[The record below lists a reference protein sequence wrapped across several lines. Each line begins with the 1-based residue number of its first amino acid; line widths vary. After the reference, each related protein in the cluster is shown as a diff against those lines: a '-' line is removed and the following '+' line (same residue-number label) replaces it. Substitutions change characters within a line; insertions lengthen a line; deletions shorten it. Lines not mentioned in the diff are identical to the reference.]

1 MHFRQWKRRDFITL
15 LGGAAASWPL
25 AARAQQPDR
34 MRRVGVL
41 AAYPE
46 NDPEAQARVVAFRQ
60 ALQGLGW
67 TEGRNIAMEYR
78 WGAGD
83 AGRARTFVAELVSL
97 KPDVILAHGTPALT
111 ALYEATRTIPV
122 VFVSV
127 IDPVGAGTVQSLA
140 RPGANITGFSTF
152 EPEIGGKWLELL
164 KEIAPGL
171 KRVAGVTDPAF
182 RGFAGVWRA
191 IEAMAPR
198 FGLQVTSVSFQ
209 APTDDLESA
218 VAAFA
223 REEGGGLIVVPTAL
237 NALHRHRIFS
247 VAAQNRLPAIYAFRF
262 YATDGGLMSYGIDT
276 VDLFR
281 RGASYVDRILKGE
294 NPGELPVQAPTK
306 FELVINLRTAK
317 ALGLDVPVQLQQL
330 ANEVIE

>member
-1 MHFRQWKRRDFITL
+1 MLDLRRRDFISL
-15 LGGAAASWPL
+15 LGGVAAAWPF
-25 AARAQQPDR
+25 AARAQQAER
-34 MRRVGVL
+34 VRRIGVL
-41 AAYPE
+41 AAYAE

-127 IDPVGAGTVQSLA
+127 IDPVGAGTVQSFA

-171 KRVAGVTDPAF
+171 KRVAGVSDPAF

-198 FGLQVTSVSFQ
+198 FGVQVTSVSFQ

-306 FELVINLRTAK
+306 FELVINLKTAK
-317 ALGLDVPVQLQQL
+317 ALGLDVPLQLQQL
-330 ANEVIE
+330 ADEVIE

>member
-1 MHFRQWKRRDFITL
+1 VRRI
-15 LGGAAASWPL
+15 
-25 AARAQQPDR
+25 
-34 MRRVGVL
+34 GVL
-41 AAYPE
+41 AAYAE
-46 NDPEAQARVVAFRQ
+46 NDPEAQARIVAFRQ
-60 ALQGLGW
+60 AMQGLGW

-164 KEIAPGL
+164 KQIAPGL
-171 KRVAGVTDPAF
+171 KRVAGVSDPAF

-198 FGLQVTSVSFQ
+198 FGVQVTSVSFQ

-223 REEGGGLIVVPTAL
+223 REEGAGLIVVPTAL

-294 NPGELPVQAPTK
+294 NPGALPVQAPTK

-330 ANEVIE
+330 ADEVIE

>member
-1 MHFRQWKRRDFITL
+1 MFDVRRRQFITL
-15 LGGAAASWPL
+15 LGGAAAWPL
-25 AARAQQPDR
+25 ASGAQQAER
-34 MRRVGVL
+34 VRRIGVL
-41 AAYPE
+41 AAYAE
-46 NDPEAQARVVAFRQ
+46 NDPEAQVRVVAFRQ

-171 KRVAGVTDPAF
+171 KRVAGGTDPAF

-198 FGLQVTSVSFQ
+198 FGVQVTSVSFR

-247 VAAQNRLPAIYAFRF
+247 VATQNRLPAIYAFRF

-306 FELVINLRTAK
+306 FELVINLKTAK
-317 ALGLDVPVQLQQL
+317 SLGLDVPVQLQQL
-330 ANEVIE
+330 ADEVIE

>member
-1 MHFRQWKRRDFITL
+1 MRRRAFISL
-15 LGGAAASWPL
+15 LGGAAAAWPL
-25 AARAQQPDR
+25 AASAQQGER
-34 MRRVGVL
+34 VRRIGVL
-41 AAYPE
+41 AAYAE

-111 ALYEATRTIPV
+111 ALYEATRTIPI

-164 KEIAPGL
+164 KEISPGL
-171 KRVAGVTDPAF
+171 KRVAGVSDPAF

-198 FGLQVTSVSFQ
+198 FGVQVTSVSFRT
-209 APTDDLESA
+209 PTDDLESA

-262 YATDGGLMSYGIDT
+262 YAIDGGLMSYGIDT

-306 FELVINLRTAK
+306 FELVINLKTAK
-317 ALGLDVPVQLQQL
+317 SLGLEVPPTLLGRADEV
-330 ANEVIE
+330 NE

>member
-111 ALYEATRTIPV
+111 ALYEATRTIPI

-171 KRVAGVTDPAF
+171 KRVAGVSDPAF

-191 IEAMAPR
+191 IEAVAPR
-198 FGLQVTSVSFQ
+198 FGVQVTSVSFH

-237 NALHRHRIFS
+237 NAVHRHRIFS

-281 RGASYVDRILKGE
+281 RGASYIDRILKGE
-294 NPGELPVQAPTK
+294 NPGELPVQAPTRY
-306 FELVINLRTAK
+306 ELAINLKTAK
-317 ALGLDVPVQLQQL
+317 ALGLDMPPMLL
-330 ANEVIE
+330 ARADEVIE

>member
-1 MHFRQWKRRDFITL
+1 MRRREFITL
-15 LGGAAASWPL
+15 LSSAAASWPL
-25 AARAQQPDR
+25 AARAQQGER
-34 MRRVGVL
+34 VRRIGVL
-41 AAYPE
+41 AAYAE
-46 NDPEAQARVVAFRQ
+46 NDPEAQVRVVAFRQ

-83 AGRARTFVAELVSL
+83 ADRARTFVGELVSL

-198 FGLQVTSVSFQ
+198 FGVQVTSVSFR

-294 NPGELPVQAPTK
+294 NPGALPVQAPTR

-330 ANEVIE
+330 ADEVIE

>member
-1 MHFRQWKRRDFITL
+1 MSGMGRREFVAL
-15 LGGAAASWPL
+15 LGGAAAAWPL
-25 AARAQQPDR
+25 AAHAQQR
-34 MRRVGVL
+34 QGMRRIGVL

-46 NDPEAQARVVAFRQ
+46 NDPEAQVRVVAFRQ
-60 ALQGLGW
+60 ALEGLGW

-83 AGRARTFVAELVSL
+83 AGRARIFAAELVSL
-97 KPDVILAHGTPALT
+97 NPDVILVHGTPGLT

-127 IDPVGAGTVQSLA
+127 FDPVGAGTVQSLA

-171 KRVAGVTDPAF
+171 KRVAGVSDPAF

-191 IEAMAPR
+191 IEALAPK
-198 FGLQVTSVSFQ
+198 FGVQVTNVSFH
-209 APTDDLESA
+209 APTNDLESA

-223 REEGGGLIVVPTAL
+223 REEGGGLIVLPTAL
-237 NALHRHRIFS
+237 NAVHRHRIFS
-247 VAAQNRLPAIYAFRF
+247 VAAKNRLPAIYAFRF
-262 YATDGGLMSYGIDT
+262 YATDGGLMSYGVDT

-281 RGASYVDRILKGE
+281 RGASYIDRILKGE

-306 FELVINLRTAK
+306 FELIINLKTAK
-317 ALGLDVPVQLQQL
+317 SLGLDVPVQLQQL
-330 ANEVIE
+330 ADEVIE

>member
-1 MHFRQWKRRDFITL
+1 MFDLSRREFIIL
-15 LGGAAASWPL
+15 LGGASTTWPL
-25 AARAQQPDR
+25 AARAQQGER
-34 MRRVGVL
+34 VRRIGVL
-41 AAYPE
+41 AAYAE
-46 NDPEAQARVVAFRQ
+46 NDPEAQARIVAFRQ

-171 KRVAGVTDPAF
+171 KRVAGVSDPAF

-191 IEAMAPR
+191 IEVMAPR
-198 FGLQVTSVSFQ
+198 FGVQVTSVSFRT
-209 APTDDLESA
+209 PTDNLESA

-306 FELVINLRTAK
+306 FELVINLKTAK
-317 ALGLDVPVQLQQL
+317 SLGLEVTPTLIATAD
-330 ANEVIE
+330 EVIE

>member
-1 MHFRQWKRRDFITL
+1 MNRRDLITL
-15 LGGAAASWPL
+15 LGGAAAAWPL
-25 AARAQQPDR
+25 AARAQQTER
-34 MRRVGVL
+34 VRRIGVL
-41 AAYPE
+41 AAYAE

-111 ALYEATRTIPV
+111 ALYEATRTIPI

-171 KRVAGVTDPAF
+171 KRVAGVSDPAF

-198 FGLQVTSVSFQ
+198 FGVQVTSVSFH

-306 FELVINLRTAK
+306 FELVINLKTAK
-317 ALGLDVPVQLQQL
+317 SLGLDVPVQLQQL
-330 ANEVIE
+330 ADEVIE

>member
-1 MHFRQWKRRDFITL
+1 MHSNRLKRREFITL
-15 LGGAAASWPL
+15 FGGAAAVPL
-25 AARAQQPDR
+25 AARAQQTER
-34 MRRVGVL
+34 MRRIGVL
-41 AAYPE
+41 MAYAE
-46 NDPEAQARVVAFRQ
+46 TDPEAHARVNAFRQ
-60 ALQGLGW
+60 GLRELGW
-67 TEGRNIAMEYR
+67 TEGHDLRIDYR
-78 WGAGD
+78 WGTGD
-83 AGRARTFVAELVSL
+83 PDRAQTFATELISL
-97 KPDVILAHGTPALT
+97 APDVIVAHGTPALS
-111 ALYEATRTIPV
+111 ALHRATRTIPV

-127 IDPVGAGTVQSLA
+127 IDPVGAGYVQSLPL
-140 RPGANITGFSTF
+140 PGGNITGFSTF

-171 KRVAGVTDPAF
+171 KRVAGVSDPTF
-182 RGFAGVWRA
+182 RGFAGMWRA

-198 FGLQVTSVSFQ
+198 FGVQVMSVSFH

-237 NALHRHRIFS
+237 NAVHRHRIFS

-281 RGASYVDRILKGE
+281 RGASYIDRILKGE

-306 FELVINLRTAK
+306 FELVINLKTAK
-317 ALGLDVPVQLQQL
+317 SLGLDVPVQLQQL
-330 ANEVIE
+330 ADEVIE

>member
-1 MHFRQWKRRDFITL
+1 MIGRRAFITL
-15 LGGAAASWPL
+15 LGGAAAAWPFG
-25 AARAQQPDR
+25 ARAQQGER
-34 MRRVGVL
+34 MRRIGVL
-41 AAYPE
+41 AAYAE
-46 NDPEAQARVVAFRQ
+46 NDPEAQARIVAFRQ

-164 KEIAPGL
+164 KEIAPAL
-171 KRVAGVTDPAF
+171 RRVAGILDPGF
-182 RGFAGVWRA
+182 RGFAGVWGA
-191 IEAMAPR
+191 IENMAPR
-198 FGLQVTSVSFQ
+198 FGLQMTSLLFHEP
-209 APTDDLESA
+209 ADDLESA
-218 VAAFA
+218 VANFA
-223 REEGGGLIVVPTAL
+223 QQPRGGLIVLPTAI
-237 NALHRHRIFS
+237 NAVQRNRIFS
-247 VAAQNRLPAIYAFRF
+247 LAARNRLPAIYAFRF

-281 RGASYVDRILKGE
+281 RSASYVDRILKGE
-294 NPGELPVQAPTK
+294 KPADLPVQAPTK
-306 FELVINLRTAK
+306 FEMVINLKTAG
-317 ALGLDVPVQLQQL
+317 ALGLDVPPMLL
-330 ANEVIE
+330 ARADEVIE

>member
-1 MHFRQWKRRDFITL
+1 VKRREFITL
-15 LGGAAASWPL
+15 LGGAAVAWPL
-25 AARAQQPDR
+25 AARAQQGER
-34 MRRVGVL
+34 VRRIGVL
-41 AAYPE
+41 AAYAE
-46 NDPEAQARVVAFRQ
+46 NDPEAQVRVVAFRQ

-83 AGRARTFVAELVSL
+83 ADRARTFVAELVSL

-198 FGLQVTSVSFQ
+198 FGVQVTSVSFR

-223 REEGGGLIVVPTAL
+223 REEGGGLVVVPTAL

-306 FELVINLRTAK
+306 FELVINLKTAK
-317 ALGLDVPVQLQQL
+317 SLGLDVPVQLQQL
-330 ANEVIE
+330 ADEVIE

>member
-1 MHFRQWKRRDFITL
+1 MPVNIGRRELIAA
-15 LGGAAASWPL
+15 LGSAAAWPL
-25 AARAQQPDR
+25 AAGAQQR
-34 MRRVGVL
+34 ERVRRIGVL

-60 ALQGLGW
+60 ALHGLGW

-83 AGRARTFVAELVSL
+83 AGRARTFAAELVSL
-97 KPDVILAHGTPALT
+97 KPDVILVHGTPALT

-140 RPGANITGFSTF
+140 RTGANITGFSTF

-171 KRVAGVTDPAF
+171 KRVAAVSDPAF
-182 RGFAGVWRA
+182 RGFAGVWRE
-191 IEAMAPR
+191 IEAVAPR
-198 FGLQVTSVSFQ
+198 FGVQVTSVSFRT
-209 APTDDLESA
+209 PTDDLESA

-281 RGASYVDRILKGE
+281 RGASYIDRILKGE

-306 FELVINLRTAK
+306 FELVINLKTAK
-317 ALGLDVPVQLQQL
+317 MLGLEVPLLLQQI
-330 ANEVIE
+330 ADEVIE

>member
-1 MHFRQWKRRDFITL
+1 MKRRAFITL
-15 LGGAAASWPL
+15 LGGAAAAWPL
-25 AARAQQPDR
+25 AARAQQGER
-34 MRRVGVL
+34 MRLIGVL
-41 AAYPE
+41 AAYAE
-46 NDPEAQARVVAFRQ
+46 NDPEAQARIVAFRQ

-198 FGLQVTSVSFQ
+198 FGVQITSVSFH

-262 YATDGGLMSYGIDT
+262 YATDGGLISYGIDT

-281 RGASYVDRILKGE
+281 RGASYIDRILKGE
-294 NPGELPVQAPTK
+294 KAADLPVQAPTK
-306 FELVINLRTAK
+306 YELVINLKTAK

-330 ANEVIE
+330 ADEVIE

>member
-1 MHFRQWKRRDFITL
+1 MTVTIGRREL
-15 LGGAAASWPL
+15 LAALGGAAATWPL
-25 AARAQQPDR
+25 AARAQQAER
-34 MRRVGVL
+34 VRRIGVL
-41 AAYPE
+41 AAYAE

-171 KRVAGVTDPAF
+171 KRVAGVSDPAF

-191 IEAMAPR
+191 FEAMAPR
-198 FGLQVTSVSFQ
+198 FGVQVTSVSFH

-281 RGASYVDRILKGE
+281 RGASYIDRILKGE

-306 FELVINLRTAK
+306 FELVINLKTAK
-317 ALGLDVPVQLQQL
+317 SLGLDVPVQLQQL
-330 ANEVIE
+330 ADEVIE

>member
-1 MHFRQWKRRDFITL
+1 MRRREFITL
-15 LGGAAASWPL
+15 LGGTAVAWPL
-25 AARAQQPDR
+25 AARAQQGER
-34 MRRVGVL
+34 VRRIGVL
-41 AAYPE
+41 AAYAE

-164 KEIAPGL
+164 KQIAPGL
-171 KRVAGVTDPAF
+171 KRVAGASDPAF
-182 RGFAGVWRA
+182 KGFAGVWRA

-198 FGLQVTSVSFQ
+198 FGVQVTSVSFQ

-223 REEGGGLIVVPTAL
+223 REEGAGLIVVPTAL

-294 NPGELPVQAPTK
+294 NPGALPVQAPTK

-330 ANEVIE
+330 ADEVIE